1 MGNCF
6 LGNKQQRNNAQQVI
20 FQISENL
27 KFVLFGGCV
36 TIMSSSSQVQ
46 KINYFQG
53 NFTII

>member
-27 KFVLFGGCV
+27 KFILFGGCV